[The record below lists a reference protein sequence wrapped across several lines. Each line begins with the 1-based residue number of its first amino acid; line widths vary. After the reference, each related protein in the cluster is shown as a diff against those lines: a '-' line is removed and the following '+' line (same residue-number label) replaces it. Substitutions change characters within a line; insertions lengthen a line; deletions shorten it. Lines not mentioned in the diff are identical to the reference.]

1 MSNMKLSAED
11 ERFLDDIALLMAPW
25 GWARPVGRI
34 YAYLL
39 LRTGPASLDEI
50 AADLG
55 MSKSNTS
62 VAARTLEHCGNA
74 RRHSEP
80 GSKRIYYAVPDNHGG
95 SFIERAALLGRLE
108 MLFDRQTERGL
119 PGSVAD
125 RFDTLAAFYA
135 RMRQA
140 MESVIEGE
148 KVTAAP
154 QRSGRRA

>member
-11 ERFLDDIALLMAPW
+11 ESFLDDIALLMAPW

-39 LRTGPASLDEI
+39 LRDGPATLDEI

-55 MSKSNTS
+55 MSKSNAS

-80 GSKRIYYAVPDNHGG
+80 GSKRIYYAVPDSHGT
-95 SFIERAALLGRLE
+95 SFLERAALLGRLE
-108 MLFDRQTERGL
+108 SLFNRQSARAL
-119 PGSVAD
+119 PDAVTG

-135 RMRQA
+135 RMRGA
-140 MESVIEGE
+140 MEDVIDAEPAHGVR
-148 KVTAAP
+148 KAA
-154 QRSGRRA
+154 RRG